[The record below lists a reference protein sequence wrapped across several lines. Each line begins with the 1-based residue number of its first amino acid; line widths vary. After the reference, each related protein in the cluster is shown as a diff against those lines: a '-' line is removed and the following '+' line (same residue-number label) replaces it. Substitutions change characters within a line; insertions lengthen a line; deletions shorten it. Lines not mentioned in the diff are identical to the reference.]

1 MPMLK
6 SVLVE
11 EMIPALKCMTPFEFV
26 MSKLLRTSIVDF
38 VVAAARLASKGTVKV
53 SWLQVVF
60 GTVNVATP
68 AARNFVFV
76 LTV

>member
-11 EMIPALKCMTPFEFV
+11 EVMPASKCINPFEFV
-26 MSKLLRTSIVDF
+26 MSKVLRTSIVDF
-38 VVAAARLASKGTVKV
+38 VVAAARLATKGTVKV
-53 SWLQVVF
+53 SWFQVVF
-60 GTVNVATP
+60 GIVNVAAP